1 MTRINANGFNIHLLR
16 LFASIRVIR
25 GEIFSLFVCIRPA
38 RRSLS
43 EGGCSFVVGPGT
55 DLTIPSLRRSFSLS
69 LRSMKRYLPF
79 VIVATVALVAVGSGA
94 MLYRAKRP
102 QLLSI
107 PENKSPSGK
116 SGTESMHVR
125 GNPDAPV
132 TLEEFADFQC
142 PPCGSFAGFGEE
154 LLKQYDSRLR
164 IVFRNFPL
172 PGHEHAR
179 EAALAAEAAGLQGRF
194 WEMHDVLYREQSVWS
209 NAPNTRELFESYA
222 GTIGLNLDQFRKDMD
237 GEKAKEQVDSDH
249 ALGDS
254 LGIKVTP
261 TLFINNHP
269 VEPKD
274 KNPEGVR
281 AAINAALEEKSKTGA

>member
-25 GEIFSLFVCIRPA
+25 GQIFSLFVCIRPA

-43 EGGCSFVVGPGT
+43 EGGCSFVVGPGN
-55 DLTIPSLRRSFSLS
+55 DLTIPSLRRNFSLS
-69 LRSMKRYLPF
+69 RQSMKRYLPF
-79 VIVATVALVAVGSGA
+79 VIVIGAALVTLGSGA

-107 PENKSPSGK
+107 PANKVLSGK
-116 SGTESMHVR
+116 STESMHIR

-142 PPCGSFAGFGEE
+142 PPCSNFAGFGEE

-172 PGHEHAR
+172 SGHEHAR

-194 WEMHDVLYREQSVWS
+194 WDMHDVLYREQAVWS
-209 NAPNTRELFESYA
+209 KAPNARELFESYA
-222 GTIGLNLDQFRKDMD
+222 GTIGLNLDQFKKDMD
-237 GEKAKEQVDSDH
+237 GEQAKARVDSDY
-249 ALGDS
+249 ARGES

-261 TLFINNHP
+261 TLYINGQP
-269 VEPKD
+269 VDPKD

-281 AAINAALEEKSKTGA
+281 AAINAALEQKSKSGA